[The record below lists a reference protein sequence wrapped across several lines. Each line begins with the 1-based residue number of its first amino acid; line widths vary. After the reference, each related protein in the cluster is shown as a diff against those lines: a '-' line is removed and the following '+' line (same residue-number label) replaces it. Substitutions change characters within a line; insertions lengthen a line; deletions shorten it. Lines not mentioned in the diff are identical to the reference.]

1 MIGRPQGDLQK
12 SISSVLQSL
21 AQEEAPRTR
30 PRIITKYDFMQTRNK
45 KSHLDLPP
53 EFVIST
59 GLQVSHDAGSG
70 KVEEDGRSGRSHS
83 LFGTSRRAKAGFSD
97 IASAVRNAPVVQGVR
112 LPDDESDLVV
122 HRGGRF
128 INNEYVPH
136 QSQVPEEFV
145 VRAELGPKSVV
156 MRSGRSYQ
164 SDGAYQANDY
174 TFSPLQ
180 HYEHQQY
187 QQQQGFP
194 PVMEADQDDFL
205 IQEQTYQ
212 MCPGCP
218 TFSVPVPIPKASEF
232 YQEKPEEKS
241 LFSRLADMVSPAIQT
256 ARDFFNGRPE
266 ESHGVHGGQVDTI
279 TSRVDNIS
287 ERPHNKLTT
296 PLLTSLAAVGFGLT
310 SFFSNRLSG
319 RKAVG
324 ELCTIHYIIDR
335 WDWPTV

>member
-1 MIGRPQGDLQK
+1 M
-12 SISSVLQSL
+12 

-59 GLQVSHDAGSG
+59 GLQVSHDAGNG

-180 HYEHQQY
+180 HYEHQHH
-187 QQQQGFP
+187 
-194 PVMEADQDDFL
+194 
-205 IQEQTYQ
+205 
-212 MCPGCP
+212 
-218 TFSVPVPIPKASEF
+218 
-232 YQEKPEEKS
+232 
-241 LFSRLADMVSPAIQT
+241 R
-256 ARDFFNGRPE
+256 
-266 ESHGVHGGQVDTI
+266 
-279 TSRVDNIS
+279 
-287 ERPHNKLTT
+287 
-296 PLLTSLAAVGFGLT
+296 
-310 SFFSNRLSG
+310 
-319 RKAVG
+319 
-324 ELCTIHYIIDR
+324 
-335 WDWPTV
+335 

>member
-1 MIGRPQGDLQK
+1 M
-12 SISSVLQSL
+12 
-21 AQEEAPRTR
+21 
-30 PRIITKYDFMQTRNK
+30 
-45 KSHLDLPP
+45 
-53 EFVIST
+53 
-59 GLQVSHDAGSG
+59 
-70 KVEEDGRSGRSHS
+70 
-83 LFGTSRRAKAGFSD
+83 
-97 IASAVRNAPVVQGVR
+97 RNAPVVQGVR
-112 LPDDESDLVV
+112 VPDDESDLVV

-145 VRAELGPKSVV
+145 VRAELGAKSNV

-164 SDGAYQANDY
+164 SDGLYPANDY

-180 HYEHQQY
+180 HYEQQ

-194 PVMEADQDDFL
+194 TVMEADQDDFL

-241 LFSRLADMVSPAIQT
+241 LFSRLAEMVSPAIQT
-256 ARDFFNGRPE
+256 ARDFFNRRPE
-266 ESHGVHGGQVDTI
+266 EGHGGQVDSI
-279 TSRVDNIS
+279 TSRVDNLNYS
-287 ERPHNKLTT
+287 DRPHNKLTT

-310 SFFSNRLSG
+310 SFFSNRISG
-319 RKAVG
+319 IGAWRTSFQG
-324 ELCTIHYIIDR
+324 FLGFFYLYSIICSHNFFQSE
-335 WDWPTV
+335 